1 MIRRVLRWTGRAVV
15 ALVVVGAV
23 LYAVAAHQPRVAVTT
38 TEVVDPREPDVV
50 MRLVRKA
57 VAASE
62 ERAASD
68 HLYKRD
74 AHAQPHGCVTA
85 TLTVDDAIRPD
96 LRQGIFAEPGR
107 RWQAWVRFSN
117 GTLSDDTKPD
127 ARGMAIKV
135 MGVDGPKLL
144 DAGVDPEQHT
154 QDFVMIDY
162 PTFFVRTLE
171 EYERFFDY
179 QNDERPVAYFFAGP
193 PWRWPLHELYHAG
206 HTLFQRVPSP
216 LAASYY
222 TMSAYKFGPHN
233 AKLTARPC
241 TPPTLRMPRKPGPH
255 YLREALV
262 RELDERDACFAVAVQ
277 LQDATKNMPIE
288 DPTITWDER
297 DSPYVPVARLVIP
310 RQTFSSDL
318 QNRFCE
324 QLQFTPWHGLDAHRP
339 LGALNRARKAV
350 YQAVSQRRHF
360 HNGMERGEPMGWCLH
375 WGPCPP
381 SQERT
386 ALGETG

>member
-1 MIRRVLRWTGRAVV
+1 VLRRIAV
-15 ALVVVGAV
+15 ALGVLVVLGAV
-23 LYAVAAHQPRVAVTT
+23 LWTVAAHQPRVPVTT
-38 TEVVDPREPDVV
+38 AEVAEPREADTI

-57 VAASE
+57 VAASA
-62 ERAASD
+62 ERAATD
-68 HLYKRD
+68 HLHKRD

-107 RWQAWVRFSN
+107 RWRAWVRFSN
-117 GTLSDDTKPD
+117 GTGTDDTKPD

-135 MGVDGPKLL
+135 MRVRGQKLL
-144 DAGVDPEQHT
+144 DPRVDPERKT

-162 PTFFVRTLE
+162 PTFFVRNLE
-171 EYERFFDY
+171 EYERFFAY

-193 PWRWPLHELYHAG
+193 PWRWPLHEFYHAA
-206 HTLFQRVPSP
+206 HMLFQRVPSP

-233 AKLTARPC
+233 AKVAARPC
-241 TPPTLRMPRKPGPH
+241 APPSTAMPKPRGPH

-262 RELDERDACFAVAVQ
+262 RELGEGDACFVLAVQ
-277 LQDATKNMPIE
+277 LQDPTKNMPIE
-288 DPTITWDER
+288 DPTIAWDELE
-297 DSPYVPVARLVIP
+297 SPYVPVARLVIP
-310 RQTFSSDL
+310 RQTFSTDV

-324 QLQFTPWHGLDAHRP
+324 QLQFTPWHGLPAHRP

-350 YQAVSQRRHF
+350 YQAVSQHRHF
-360 HNGMERGEPMGWCLH
+360 HNEAVRGEPTGWCLDCLH
-375 WGPCPP
+375 VKP
-381 SQERT
+381 SEARKRAPT
-386 ALGETG
+386 AG